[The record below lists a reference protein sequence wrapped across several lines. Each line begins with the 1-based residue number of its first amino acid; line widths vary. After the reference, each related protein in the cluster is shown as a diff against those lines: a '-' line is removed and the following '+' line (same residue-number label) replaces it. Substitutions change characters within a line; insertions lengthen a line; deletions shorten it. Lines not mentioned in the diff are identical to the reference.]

1 MPFWIALI
9 YQGARAGGLQE
20 AARVSFE
27 AGALH
32 FPDDFIDTDVGREIN
47 DQIADEKVKHY
58 NRYVC
63 YFGFLFTPWFDAAD
77 KALRVRA
84 CFLRF
89 YIFGPHFF
97 IYVPPVHKWWLRAM
111 LLMSMSMSMP
121 KMLVLLLLK
130 VISSCPRNGY
140 SKL

>member
-1 MPFWIALI
+1 MVGCDENSFSRGFELILPSNWAMPFWIALI

-58 NRYVC
+58 NRCVC
-63 YFGFLFTPWFDAAD
+63 YFGFLFTPSFDAAD
-77 KALRVRA
+77 KTLTVRVKSEIIVVPLFA
-84 CFLRF
+84 GVFIFLAHTF
-89 YIFGPHFF
+89 SFMSHQF
-97 IYVPPVHKWWLRAM
+97 I
-111 LLMSMSMSMP
+111 
-121 KMLVLLLLK
+121 
-130 VISSCPRNGY
+130 NGD
-140 SKL
+140 